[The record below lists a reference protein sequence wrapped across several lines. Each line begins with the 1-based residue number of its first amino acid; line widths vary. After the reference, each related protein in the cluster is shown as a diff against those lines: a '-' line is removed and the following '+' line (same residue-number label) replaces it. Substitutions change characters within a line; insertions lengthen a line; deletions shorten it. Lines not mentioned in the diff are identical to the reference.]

1 MILVGFLALIIVAV
15 LSQIV
20 LIRGTNF
27 LGIIAEKY
35 KDGITINLSS
45 AEELKNKIIETSSDI
60 IKGASVNASGQVEVI
75 GKTGTHLFYL
85 ENGTV
90 KSQLIKY
97 GFRLSRIGRF
107 VAWLKIVSK
116 MKMANEINTIFER
129 LTDNKATDMNNEEII
144 KSVSSKS
151 KLTNILAVISII
163 LIIFSVTSLP
173 ENNAT
178 TVNSDTDIY
187 VQTIQESILDDSGYT
202 YKEVFNDFFANPTWK
217 HFTGDENQE
226 IVEFTG
232 ECSYQEKDVKITVQY
247 LITNETET
255 TVEYELIYF
264 DIDGEPQDLTTF
276 EGMISAAIESYHS

>member
-20 LIRGTNF
+20 LIKGTNF

-35 KDGITINLSS
+35 KDGIAIDLSS

-60 IKGASVNASGQVEVI
+60 IKGASVNSSGQVEVI

-85 ENGTV
+85 ENGNM

-97 GFRLSRIGRF
+97 GFRISRIGRF
-107 VAWLKIVSK
+107 LAWLKIVSK
-116 MKMANEINTIFER
+116 MKMANEINTIFEN
-129 LTDNKATDMNNEEII
+129 LIGNKATNTDNEEII

-173 ENNAT
+173 GNKAT
-178 TVNSDTDIY
+178 TVNTDVY
-187 VQTIQESILDDSGYT
+187 EQTIQESILDDSSYT
-202 YKEVFNDFFANPTWK
+202 YKEVFNGFFANPIWE

-232 ECSYQEKDVKITVQY
+232 ECSYQEKDVKVTVQY
-247 LITNETET
+247 LITNETEAS
-255 TVEYELIYF
+255 VEYELIYF

-276 EGMISAAIESYHS
+276 EEMISAAIESYQS